1 MSTDQDASKKEIY
14 DLVDEIS
21 TLLAMIEDV
30 VVHSRDANDSTP
42 LKKAELEAIIGWAQQ
57 SAITAQEIV
66 SVTSRLFERVVESE

>member
-21 TLLAMIEDV
+21 TLLGMIEDV

-42 LKKAELEAIIGWAQQ
+42 LKKYELEAIIGWAQQ

-66 SVTSRLFERVVESE
+66 SVTSRLFARVVESE